1 MLEIGVP
8 EKQQQSIPETS
19 LEAGFGSVET
29 QEARKRVENIDI
41 DIEDS
46 DKPIN
51 PEVGVKSALGNIQ
64 AVENHITVSDAET
77 SMLSSAQLEN
87 IIHDQQ
93 IALGQG
99 DKGINAKQLLDNI
112 LRLSQNRKN

>member
-1 MLEIGVP
+1 MPEIGVP
-8 EKQQQSIPETS
+8 EKQLQSIPEAS

-29 QEARKRVENIDI
+29 QEARKRVEDI
-41 DIEDS
+41 DTEHS

-51 PEVGVKSALGNIQ
+51 LEVGVKSALGNIQ
-64 AVENHITVSDAET
+64 AVENNVDVGEAEAP
-77 SMLSSAQLEN
+77 MLSSAQLEN
-87 IIHDQQ
+87 IIHDEQ

-99 DKGINAKQLLDNI
+99 DKGTNAKQLLDNI